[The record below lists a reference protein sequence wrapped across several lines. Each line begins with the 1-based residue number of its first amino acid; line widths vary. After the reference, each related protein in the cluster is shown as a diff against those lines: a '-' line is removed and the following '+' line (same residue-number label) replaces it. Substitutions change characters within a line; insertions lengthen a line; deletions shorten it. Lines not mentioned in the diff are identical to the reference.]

1 MTTLAD
7 ARPEPRPVRRLLGAV
22 GDGVI
27 VMLRWPCFVAA
38 IGFAVCGAAVTPSS
52 WRRPVR
58 QEFQRMM
65 RIAGTRAV
73 PATIGASVLVGVAM
87 VFQALYWLGAAG
99 QDQLVGSVLTGVLV
113 RELAP
118 VVVGL
123 MLAGRAG
130 TLTLIEL
137 GTVRGS
143 HRYAALEA
151 AGIDPLQFLVMPRV
165 LASALAC
172 VSLTILFVAGALI
185 SGWLASFL
193 AASPNVGLLSF
204 LDDVVRA
211 MGASDFLLLPVKG
224 ILIGAVVALICC
236 AAALGAPDLARTP
249 TRLIPRGFAY
259 AILGAFVASGTVSL
273 IL

>member
-7 ARPEPRPVRRLLGAV
+7 ARTGPRPASRLLGTI
-22 GDGVI
+22 GSGVI

-38 IGFAVCGAAVTPSS
+38 LGLAVAGAAVAPSS

-58 QEFQRMM
+58 QEFRRMM
-65 RIAGTRAV
+65 RSAGTRAV

-137 GTVRGS
+137 GAVRGS
-143 HRYAALEA
+143 HRFAALEA
-151 AGIDPLQFLVMPRV
+151 AGIDPLLFLVMPRV
-165 LASALAC
+165 LAFALASVC
-172 VSLTILFVAGALI
+172 LTILFVAGALI
-185 SGWLASFL
+185 SGWLTSFV
-193 AASPNVGLLSF
+193 AAAPNVGLLAF
-204 LDDVVRA
+204 LDDVMRA
-211 MGASDFLLLPVKG
+211 MGPSDFALLPVKG
-224 ILIGAVVALICC
+224 ILIGAVVGLICS
-236 AAALGAPDLARTP
+236 AAALGAPHLARTP
-249 TRLIPRGFAY
+249 SRLIPRGFAY
-259 AILGAFVASGTVSL
+259 AILGTFVASGVVSL

>member
-1 MTTLAD
+1 VTTRAQHGT
-7 ARPEPRPVRRLLGAV
+7 APGAVRGLLGTV
-22 GDGVI
+22 GDVAL
-27 VMLRWPCFVAA
+27 VVLRWPCFVAA
-38 IGFAVCGAAVTPSS
+38 LGFAVARSAVTPSS

-99 QDQLVGSVLTGVLV
+99 QEQLVGTVLTGVLV

-130 TLTLIEL
+130 TLILIEL

-143 HRYAALEA
+143 RRFAALEA
-151 AGIDPLQFLVMPRV
+151 AGIDPIDFLVMPRV
-165 LASALAC
+165 LACALAS
-172 VSLTILFVAGALI
+172 VSLTILFVAGALV
-185 SGWLASFL
+185 SGWLASFI
-193 AASPNVGLLSF
+193 AASPNLSLLSF
-204 LDDVVRA
+204 LDDVLRA
-211 MGASDFLLLPVKG
+211 MGASSFALLPVKG
-224 ILIGAVVALICC
+224 VLIGAVVALICS
-236 AAALGAPDLARTP
+236 AAALGAPALARTP

-259 AILGAFVASGTVSL
+259 AILGTIVASGVVSL